1 MVTKLLTKPFFQSI
15 GHSLEICTYFSNGYF
30 YEYNDG
36 VNIPKMIIENING
49 KVNKD
54 VIGKYEVDTY
64 MMKSNEIKIM
74 GRHHDLR

>member
-1 MVTKLLTKPFFQSI
+1 MVTKLLTKPFFQSM
-15 GHSLEICTYFSNGYF
+15 GHSLEIGIYFSNGYF

-54 VIGKYEVDTY
+54 VIGKNEVDTY

>member
-15 GHSLEICTYFSNGYF
+15 GHSLEIGTYFSNGYF

-54 VIGKYEVDTY
+54 VIGKNEVDTY

>member
-1 MVTKLLTKPFFQSI
+1 M
-15 GHSLEICTYFSNGYF
+15 GHSLEIGIYFSNGYF

-36 VNIPKMIIENING
+36 VNIPKMIIKNING

-64 MMKSNEIKIM
+64 MMKFSEIKIIS
-74 GRHHDLR
+74 RHHGSR